1 MHIDSYFWCLK
12 NPRLWMLKPSKT
24 FIFWYFSLVKSIFL
38 VFFMDQIPNFMG
50 PPRGPIGTA
59 LPISKRHRPHPCGQP
74 CPPQRGETWDAPEP
88 KSWHFMESCSGSAA
102 ELLAILLQRWE
113 KTNHE
118 MDIYAWLVIYIYTGW
133 FYDTIYIYIY
143 IPTIYIYI
151 CIYMYVSY
159 CIYIYII
166 CIMLTYDF

>member
-1 MHIDSYFWCLK
+1 
-12 NPRLWMLKPSKT
+12 
-24 FIFWYFSLVKSIFL
+24 
-38 VFFMDQIPNFMG
+38 MDQIPNFMG

-118 MDIYAWLVIYIYTGW
+118 MDIYAWLVIYIYRL
-133 FYDTIYIYIY
+133 
-143 IPTIYIYI
+143 
-151 CIYMYVSY
+151 V
-159 CIYIYII
+159 
-166 CIMLTYDF
+166 L